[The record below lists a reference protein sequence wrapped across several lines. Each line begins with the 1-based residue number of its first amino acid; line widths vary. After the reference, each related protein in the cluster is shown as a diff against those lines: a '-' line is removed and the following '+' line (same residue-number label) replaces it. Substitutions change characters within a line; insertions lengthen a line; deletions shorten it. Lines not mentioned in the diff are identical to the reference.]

1 MIVKMLKKDGRCKWL
16 GEKVLTGL
24 FRDILKNS
32 CDPCADK
39 WFIIIDWMSNDNGK
53 VGVDLNWLK
62 GLGIPA
68 VKSVADL
75 PSGNGF
81 SVINTGYDSII
92 HEEKILR
99 ERGIN
104 IIDLPCPWMRKVR
117 IIFEKK
123 DSKYQYVLLCEANH
137 IMIKNFASIFP
148 EDLILVQMSNYR
160 EKILQEQNGK
170 PLKLVPHVTFL
181 ASHADEIFSFISSNF
196 PNRENTAANTCCMWV
211 KGSAS
216 PVEEIQT
223 MDKQRLEGIQDAL
236 LIAPAG
242 SLNKSVVSLVEAI
255 EAKGLNVRV
264 VSNLSEYMI
273 YEKNHK
279 NSTVLL
285 VRSPIPNKAEKPI
298 ETYIEH
304 GYIAALLVQFI
315 ADSHLKL
322 LALMVYSKSVYC
334 KNWLLVKIF
343 SPSTK

>member
-1 MIVKMLKKDGRCKWL
+1 MIVKMLEKDGRCKWL
-16 GEKVLTGL
+16 GEKVLKGL
-24 FRDILKNS
+24 VRDILKNS
-32 CDPCADK
+32 RTPFADK
-39 WFIIIDWMSNDNGK
+39 WFLIIDWMSNDNGK

-68 VKSVADL
+68 VKSVAEL
-75 PSGNGF
+75 PSGTGF

-117 IIFEKK
+117 IIFEKN

-148 EDLILVQMSNYR
+148 EDLILVQMNNYR

-181 ASHADEIFSFISSNF
+181 ASHADEIFAFISSTF
-196 PNRENTAANTCCMWV
+196 PSRENKAVNTCCMWV

-216 PVEEIQT
+216 PVEEIQS
-223 MDKQRLEGIQDAL
+223 MDRQHLEGIHDAL

-242 SLNKSVVSLVEAI
+242 SLNKSVVSLVETI
-255 EAKGLNVRV
+255 EAKGLNVRII
-264 VSNLSEYMI
+264 SSLSEYI
-273 YEKNHK
+273 SYEKKHK

-285 VRSPIPNKAEKPI
+285 VRSPIPNKAETPI

-304 GYIAALLVQFI
+304 GYIAALFVQFI
-315 ADSHLKL
+315 EKSSLKL
-322 LALMVYSKSVYC
+322 LAFLVYSKTVYC
-334 KNWLLVKIF
+334 KNWLLAKTVPTSAK
-343 SPSTK
+343 